1 MSESDRVQHWR
12 QRMREQGKEPLT
24 LWLSRGT
31 KLRLE
36 DLAATSRSTTAEIV
50 EQALAHF
57 QPGSPPVTATVADT
71 AQLRVLM
78 EEAVLETTAV
88 TELVTDIVTAT
99 LARDL
104 PPLVHAAIHD
114 LQFSSLSDASG
125 TVTNENVADTTPHK
139 PPSTASSEKP
149 SDNSTPGVQQK
160 TSRGRRKLTPRQV
173 RALRDKH
180 LRGVP
185 VPALLDE
192 YGISRA
198 SLFRYLQS
206 DKRAEGG

>member
-1 MSESDRVQHWR
+1 MSDTDRVQRWR
-12 QRMREQGKEPLT
+12 QRMREQGKEPVT
-24 LWLSRGT
+24 LWLSREV
-31 KLRLE
+31 KLRLD

-57 QPGSPPVTATVADT
+57 QPGGPPVTATVADT

-104 PPLVHAAIHD
+104 PPLVHAAIQD
-114 LQFSSLSDASG
+114 LHPSSLSDAFG
-125 TVTNENVADTTPHK
+125 TDTNGNVADTLPHE
-139 PPSTASSEKP
+139 PPRTASSEQP
-149 SDNSTPGVQQK
+149 SDTSTPGVQPK
-160 TSRGRRKLTPRQV
+160 TIRGRHKLTPRQV

-206 DKRAEGG
+206 DKR

>member
-1 MSESDRVQHWR
+1 MSDTDRVQRWR
-12 QRMREQGKEPLT
+12 QRMREQGKEPVT
-24 LWLSRGT
+24 LWLSREV
-31 KLRLE
+31 KLRLD

-50 EQALAHF
+50 EQALAHV
-57 QPGSPPVTATVADT
+57 QPGGPPVTATVADT

-104 PPLVHAAIHD
+104 PPLVHAAIQGLHP
-114 LQFSSLSDASG
+114 SSLSDAFG
-125 TVTNENVADTTPHK
+125 TDTNGNVADTSPHE
-139 PPSTASSEKP
+139 PPRTASSEQP
-149 SDNSTPGVQQK
+149 SDTSTPGVQPK
-160 TSRGRRKLTPRQV
+160 TIRGRHKLTPRQV

-206 DKRAEGG
+206 DKR

>member
-1 MSESDRVQHWR
+1 MSDTDRVQRWR
-12 QRMREQGKEPLT
+12 QRMREQGKEPVT
-24 LWLSRGT
+24 LWLSREV

-36 DLAATSRSTTAEIV
+36 DLAATSRLTTAEIV
-50 EQALAHF
+50 EQALAQF
-57 QPGSPPVTATVADT
+57 QPGSPAVSATVADT

-104 PPLVHAAIHD
+104 PPLVQVAIQD
-114 LQFSSLSDASG
+114 LPSSSLSDASG
-125 TVTNENVADTTPHK
+125 TVTNENVADTVPHVS
-139 PPSTASSEKP
+139 PSTASSERP
-149 SDNSTPGVQQK
+149 SDNSTTVVQKK
-160 TSRGRRKLTPRQV
+160 TSRGRHKLTPRQV

-185 VPALLDE
+185 VPALLEE

-206 DKRAEGG
+206 DKR

>member
-1 MSESDRVQHWR
+1 MSDTDRVQRWR
-12 QRMREQGKEPLT
+12 QRMREQGKEPVT
-24 LWLSRGT
+24 LWLSREV
-31 KLRLE
+31 KLRLD

-57 QPGSPPVTATVADT
+57 QPGGPPVTATVADT

-104 PPLVHAAIHD
+104 PPLVHAAIQGLHP
-114 LQFSSLSDASG
+114 SSLSDAFG
-125 TVTNENVADTTPHK
+125 TDTNGNVADTSPHE
-139 PPSTASSEKP
+139 PPRTASSEQP
-149 SDNSTPGVQQK
+149 SDTSTPGVQHK
-160 TSRGRRKLTPRQV
+160 TIRGRHKLTPRQV

-206 DKRAEGG
+206 DKR

>member
-1 MSESDRVQHWR
+1 MSDTDRVQRWR
-12 QRMREQGKEPLT
+12 QRMREQGKEPVT
-24 LWLSRGT
+24 LWLSREV
-31 KLRLE
+31 KLRLDE
-36 DLAATSRSTTAEIV
+36 LAATSRSTTAEIV
-50 EQALAHF
+50 EQVLAHF
-57 QPGSPPVTATVADT
+57 QPGGPPVTATVADT

-104 PPLVHAAIHD
+104 PPLVHAAIQGLHP
-114 LQFSSLSDASG
+114 SSLSDAFG
-125 TVTNENVADTTPHK
+125 TDTNENVADTAPHE
-139 PPSTASSEKP
+139 PPRTASSEQP
-149 SDNSTPGVQQK
+149 SDTSTPGVQPK
-160 TSRGRRKLTPRQV
+160 TIRGRHKLTPRQV

-206 DKRAEGG
+206 DKR

>member
-1 MSESDRVQHWR
+1 MSDTDRIQRWR
-12 QRMREQGKEPLT
+12 QRMREQGKEPVT
-24 LWLSRGT
+24 LWLSREV
-31 KLRLE
+31 KLRLA

-57 QPGSPPVTATVADT
+57 QPGSHSVTATVADT

-104 PPLVHAAIHD
+104 PPLVHAAIQD
-114 LQFSSLSDASG
+114 LHPSSLSDAFG
-125 TVTNENVADTTPHK
+125 TATNENVADTAPHA
-139 PPSTASSEKP
+139 PPSMASSEQP
-149 SDNSTPGVQQK
+149 SDNSTTGVQHK
-160 TSRGRRKLTPRQV
+160 TTRGRHKLTPRQV

-185 VPALLDE
+185 VPALLEE